1 MVACGSGTIVLQ
13 IIILIII
20 TIIIII
26 INTECRRGC
35 QLPPIQLTKIPYS
48 ENETESKVLI
58 ITSLFLHALIND
70 NIDN

>member
-1 MVACGSGTIVLQ
+1 MVACGSGTNVLQ
-13 IIILIII
+13 IIILIIR
-20 TIIIII
+20 TIIIK
-26 INTECRRGC
+26 NTECRRGC
-35 QLPPIQLTKIPYS
+35 QLPPIQLAKIPYS

>member
-1 MVACGSGTIVLQ
+1 MVACGSGTNVLQ
-13 IIILIII
+13 IIILIIR
-20 TIIIII
+20 TIII

-35 QLPPIQLTKIPYS
+35 QLPPIQLAKIPYS